1 MPAIFIGGL
10 MSDLSGL
17 MQHEVHLAALSF
29 MGAAYIRRIVWL
41 LQFKKIEEMSLPAG
55 TGNGAVLQ
63 SLLAV
68 TKPWTIEGVRKNP
81 AFYLQFVIFH
91 LGAAAAIG
99 LTFLIPYRPELL
111 KDALFV
117 QSLRMVL
124 GAAFIVG
131 LFRLYRRIAD
141 RALRLISTPDDYF
154 ALIMMT
160 LFYALGI
167 SAVADSP
174 EILGMRPVLTFF
186 ILAAFFHIYVPFSK
200 IIHYLYY
207 PFTRYY
213 LGKMM
218 EHRNIG
224 RKG

>member
-1 MPAIFIGGL
+1 
-10 MSDLSGL
+10 MSDLNGL

-29 MGAAYIRRIVWL
+29 MGAAYILRIVWL

-68 TKPWTIEGVRKNP
+68 AKPWTMEGVRKNP
-81 AFYLQFVIFH
+81 AFYLQFIIFH

-111 KDALFV
+111 KETLFV
-117 QSLRMVL
+117 ESLQMVL
-124 GAAFIVG
+124 GAAFIAG

-154 ALIMMT
+154 ALITMT

-167 SAVADSP
+167 GAVSDNPAIVGEQS
-174 EILGMRPVLTFF
+174 VLVFF
-186 ILAAFFHIYVPFSK
+186 LLAAFFHIYVPFSK

-224 RKG
+224 REG